1 MNGLI
6 AWFVKNPVAA
16 NLLMLLIMG
25 SGLYSVTN
33 LVPLEVFPDFAINS
47 VNISVTHR
55 AASPERIEEGISIPI
70 EEAIYDLEGIDKL
83 NSRSSEGSSFVRVE
97 IDSQYDRRELLNDI
111 KNRVDA
117 VNKLPQDS
125 DRPKVTLSEHRREV
139 ISVVVS
145 GDLTEK
151 EMRGWGETVRD
162 NLTRLPG
169 VTQVQLDSVRP
180 YEISIEIPESVLREY
195 HISLEE
201 VARAIEQGT
210 VDLSAGNIRT
220 QNAEILVRT
229 KGQAYGKSDF
239 ENIVVLTQPN
249 GTRLTLK
256 DLGKVVDGF
265 EENQVTVRFNN
276 RAAVL
281 IEVYRVGDQSAIE
294 VANVVKDYVEMME
307 EKLPVGIKIET
318 WRDRSKVVKAR
329 LNTLTRSAIQG
340 GILVFLL
347 LALFLRPIVAVW
359 VCVGIPISFMGG
371 LAMMP
376 VMGVTLNLISLFA
389 FILVLGIVV
398 DDAIVTG
405 ENIYAHFQREGVAEA
420 AVITGTQ
427 EVWVPVTFGV
437 LTTVAAFL
445 PLAFID
451 GFRGAIFLQLPLI
464 VIPVLLFSLVESK
477 WILPAHLRH
486 LKPLPHSATQ
496 KFGITQ
502 LQQKVA
508 NGLESGIKR
517 YYQPLLERALSY
529 RYATLALFFGVSLVV
544 LAVIM
549 SGWSRFVFFPRVES
563 ETARVSLTMPVGTD
577 FRITDASIQKM
588 MVAAQALQ
596 KQYVDDNGDSVIK
609 NILSITG
616 HGGGNSAGQTNK
628 GRVMFEIV
636 APEERTMDVTST
648 QLVREWRKKVGDVP
662 GAESVNYR
670 AEFGRGGDPIDI
682 QLRGPDFEKLRDLA
696 NALKQELALF
706 PSVFD
711 IADTFSDGKK
721 ELQLKL
727 KPEANFYG
735 FTLFDIISQVRRANY
750 GLEVQRIQRGRE
762 DIRVMLRYPPKERAS
777 RNQLEKMLIRT
788 AGGAEVPLHDL
799 VEIKHAK
806 GPSSIKRIDR
816 SRTVNVTADV
826 NKDVANM
833 GAIKKA
839 MEQRMEELLLQ
850 YPNIEYSLEGEV
862 REERESFHSL
872 LWGFVAVLFII
883 YCLLAIP
890 FRSYS
895 QPLIIM
901 SIIPF
906 GAAGAVI
913 GHWIMGMDLTIMSMM
928 GMLALTGVVVND
940 SLVLVDYINKQ
951 LIAGRSLLE
960 AVRIA
965 GVARFRPVLL
975 TSLTTFV
982 GLMPLIFEKSTQAQ
996 FLIPMAVSLG
1006 FGVMIATAVTL
1017 ILVPVNYLILKDI
1030 QSGLSKGIARLGSV
1044 KSVFR

>member
-420 AVITGTQ
+420 A
-427 EVWVPVTFGV
+427 
-437 LTTVAAFL
+437 L

-549 SGWSRFVFFPRVES
+549 SGWSRFVF
-563 ETARVSLTMPVGTD
+563 PV
-577 FRITDASIQKM
+577 
-588 MVAAQALQ
+588 V
-596 KQYVDDNGDSVIK
+596 
-609 NILSITG
+609 
-616 HGGGNSAGQTNK
+616 
-628 GRVMFEIV
+628 
-636 APEERTMDVTST
+636 
-648 QLVREWRKKVGDVP
+648 
-662 GAESVNYR
+662 
-670 AEFGRGGDPIDI
+670 
-682 QLRGPDFEKLRDLA
+682 
-696 NALKQELALF
+696 
-706 PSVFD
+706 
-711 IADTFSDGKK
+711 
-721 ELQLKL
+721 
-727 KPEANFYG
+727 
-735 FTLFDIISQVRRANY
+735 
-750 GLEVQRIQRGRE
+750 
-762 DIRVMLRYPPKERAS
+762 
-777 RNQLEKMLIRT
+777 
-788 AGGAEVPLHDL
+788 
-799 VEIKHAK
+799 
-806 GPSSIKRIDR
+806 
-816 SRTVNVTADV
+816 
-826 NKDVANM
+826 
-833 GAIKKA
+833 
-839 MEQRMEELLLQ
+839 
-850 YPNIEYSLEGEV
+850 
-862 REERESFHSL
+862 
-872 LWGFVAVLFII
+872 
-883 YCLLAIP
+883 
-890 FRSYS
+890 
-895 QPLIIM
+895 
-901 SIIPF
+901 
-906 GAAGAVI
+906 
-913 GHWIMGMDLTIMSMM
+913 
-928 GMLALTGVVVND
+928 
-940 SLVLVDYINKQ
+940 
-951 LIAGRSLLE
+951 
-960 AVRIA
+960 
-965 GVARFRPVLL
+965 
-975 TSLTTFV
+975 
-982 GLMPLIFEKSTQAQ
+982 
-996 FLIPMAVSLG
+996 
-1006 FGVMIATAVTL
+1006 
-1017 ILVPVNYLILKDI
+1017 
-1030 QSGLSKGIARLGSV
+1030 QSGR
-1044 KSVFR
+1044 RH

>member
-6 AWFVKNPVAA
+6 EWFVKNPVAA
-16 NLLMLLIMG
+16 NLLMLLILG
-25 SGLYSVTN
+25 SGLFSVTN

-47 VNISVTHR
+47 VNIKMAHR

-83 NSRSSEGSSFVRVE
+83 NSRSSEGFALVWAE
-97 IDSQYDRRELLNDI
+97 IDSAYDRRELLNDI

-117 VNKLPQDS
+117 VNKLPQDA

-151 EMRGWGETVRD
+151 QMRQFGETVRD
-162 NLTRLPG
+162 NINRLPG

-180 YEISIEIPESVLREY
+180 YEVSIEVSERVLREY
-195 HISLEE
+195 HLSLEDI
-201 VARAIEQGT
+201 ARAIDKGS

-220 QNAEILVRT
+220 KNTEILVRT
-229 KGQAYGKSDF
+229 KGQAYQKSDF
-239 ENIVVLTQPN
+239 ENIVILTQPN
-249 GTRLTLK
+249 GTRLTLR

-265 EENQVTVRFNN
+265 EENQVTVRYNN
-276 RAAVL
+276 KAAVL

-294 VANVVKDYVEMME
+294 VAGAVKDYVEKMQD
-307 EKLPVGIKIET
+307 KIPPGVKIET

-329 LNTLTRSAIQG
+329 LKTLTRSAVQG

-405 ENIYAHFQREGVAEA
+405 ENIYAHFQKEGHAEVA
-420 AVITGTQ
+420 VVKGTQ

-445 PLAFID
+445 PLAFIE
-451 GFRGAIFLQLPLI
+451 GVRGAIFLQLPLI

-477 WILPAHLRH
+477 LILPAHLRH
-486 LKPLPHSATQ
+486 LKKLPERTTQ
-496 KFGITQ
+496 RFSFTGF
-502 LQQKVA
+502 QQKVA

-517 YYQPLLERALSY
+517 YYQPLLEKALSY
-529 RYATLALFFGVSLVV
+529 RYATLALFLGVSMIV
-544 LAVIM
+544 LAVIL
-549 SGWSRFVFFPRVES
+549 SGWSRFIFFPRVQS

-577 FRITDASIQKM
+577 FNITDKTIQKM
-588 MVAAQALQ
+588 MTVAQAMQ
-596 KQYVDDNGDSVIK
+596 GKYIDEDGNSVIK

-616 HGGGNSAGQTNK
+616 HGGGSSGGQTNK

-636 APEERTMDVTST
+636 APEERTVDVTST
-648 QLVREWRKKVGDVP
+648 QLVNEWRKRVGAVA
-662 GAESVNYR
+662 GAETVNYR
-670 AEFGRGGDPIDI
+670 SEFGRGSDPIDI
-682 QLRGPDFEKLRDLA
+682 QLRGQDFEHLQQLA
-696 NALKQELALF
+696 DEIKQELALF

-721 ELQLKL
+721 ELQLEL
-727 KPEANFYG
+727 KPEAEFHG
-735 FTLFDIISQVRRANY
+735 LTLFDIITQVRQANF

-762 DIRVMLRYPPKERAS
+762 DIRVMLRYPQEERAS
-777 RNQLEKMLIRT
+777 RNQLETMLIRT
-788 AGGAEVPLHDL
+788 SGGAEVPLHE
-799 VEIKHAK
+799 VTAIKHAR
-806 GPSSIKRIDR
+806 GPSIIRRIDR

-826 NKDVANM
+826 NKETANM
-833 GAIKKA
+833 EAIKKA
-839 MEQRMEELLLQ
+839 MQEKVEELLVQ

-862 REERESFHSL
+862 REQRESFQSL
-872 LWGFVAVLFII
+872 TWGFIAVLFIM
-883 YCLLAIP
+883 YGLLAIP
-890 FRSYS
+890 FGSYS
-895 QPLIIM
+895 QPIIIM

-940 SLVLVDYINKQ
+940 SLVLVDFINKQ
-951 LIAGRSLLE
+951 LIAGHLLVD
-960 AVRIA
+960 AIRIA

-982 GLMPLIFEKSTQAQ
+982 GLMPLIFEESTQAQ

-1006 FGVMIATAVTL
+1006 FGVMIATGVTL
-1017 ILVPVNYLILKDI
+1017 ILVPVNYLILEDI
-1030 QSGLSKGIARLGSV
+1030 KRGVRKGVGLIWPV
-1044 KSVFR
+1044 